1 MAGSLWCKR
10 SSTLT
15 SSSSEPWAHLCY
27 HMLKAVAWVS
37 CVKTNSQ
44 DISSRNVCFTH
55 EFGRN
60 ENIRVRPKAIGLE
73 HVSTIHLLLASPLHQ
88 NRTINFNWILMVYV
102 TGHELNIRL
111 SSVQCTEFACPA
123 NVMQDNM
130 NDQAGK
136 SFECFV
142 PHLSMHQNVSYR
154 NIWK

>member
-1 MAGSLWCKR
+1 MAGSLWCKL

-37 CVKTNSQ
+37 CVSLVEMR
-44 DISSRNVCFTH
+44 IS
-55 EFGRN
+55 GLD
-60 ENIRVRPKAIGLE
+60 PKAIGLE

-123 NVMQDNM
+123 KVMQDNM